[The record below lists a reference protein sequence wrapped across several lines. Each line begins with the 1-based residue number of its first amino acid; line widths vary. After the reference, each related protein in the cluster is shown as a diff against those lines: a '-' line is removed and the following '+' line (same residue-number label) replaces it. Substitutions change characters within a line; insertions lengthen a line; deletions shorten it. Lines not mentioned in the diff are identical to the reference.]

1 MTKIF
6 ISYKRLDKDKV
17 FPIVREIK
25 NNTGIDCWIDLVGI
39 ESGDQFQNVII
50 SAIDNSDI
58 VIFMLTKNFIAPY
71 KDVKTGK
78 IDLTKQTFPEKEVMY
93 ALRHNKR
100 LIPISIDGTY
110 VYDCKWLDFNCSGL
124 DCIDWNVEE
133 SKQKLLNNLPD
144 VCKYVIKDG
153 NTGKIV
159 REDHTSSYID
169 VELELVAFD
178 NDDFSDYSPNR
189 NNRNKLK
196 SIVIDEQKLQE
207 IGNNPC
213 VQEIDVCNA
222 RRVNMVY
229 NVGADIDNLPSDDPN
244 TAERYSKALLYF
256 CYQQTPKDT
265 LKKWEELCDENN
277 KDTLSYQIKLRNK
290 LSNVLCADC
299 FTTRLKSVCKNFEEL
314 LEKNEKMVLGEV
326 QKNLQ
331 VLAQCEHAR
340 WNVEKLILGFSPL
353 SLEERWKDA
362 QNFGSARKVFRKK
375 LKDKG
380 HHIDLCSYQDLHRI
394 DPANM
399 KYDCFLNLAMV
410 RILKEA
416 NGI

>member
-1 MTKIF
+1 MQNSQKYNMEQLFQDMRPLPAYKEREDATCKEIF
-6 ISYKRLDKDKV
+6 DK
-17 FPIVREIK
+17 
-25 NNTGIDCWIDLVGI
+25 
-39 ESGDQFQNVII
+39 NVIEGWYRARAFVI
-50 SAIDNSDI
+50 HLLKHDENMGASGIKPSSSDHVHIIIHYKGNPLALYIARQVALVAHFPNFKENSVGNKNRTIITLLYNRNRQTDI
-58 VIFMLTKNFIAPY
+58 LQELK
-71 KDVKTGK
+71 
-78 IDLTKQTFPEKEVMY
+78 KQEN
-93 ALRHNKR
+93 L
-100 LIPISIDGTY
+100 
-110 VYDCKWLDFNCSGL
+110 C
-124 DCIDWNVEE
+124 
-133 SKQKLLNNLPD
+133 NLPD

-178 NDDFSDYSPNR
+178 NNDFSDYSPNR

-196 SIVIDEQKLQE
+196 SIVIDEEKLQE

-213 VQEIDVCNA
+213 VQEINVCNA

-265 LKKWEELCDENN
+265 QKKWEELCDENN

-362 QNFGSARKVFRKK
+362 QKFGSARKVFRKK

>member
-1 MTKIF
+1 M
-6 ISYKRLDKDKV
+6 
-17 FPIVREIK
+17 
-25 NNTGIDCWIDLVGI
+25 
-39 ESGDQFQNVII
+39 
-50 SAIDNSDI
+50 
-58 VIFMLTKNFIAPY
+58 
-71 KDVKTGK
+71 
-78 IDLTKQTFPEKEVMY
+78 
-93 ALRHNKR
+93 
-100 LIPISIDGTY
+100 
-110 VYDCKWLDFNCSGL
+110 
-124 DCIDWNVEE
+124 
-133 SKQKLLNNLPD
+133 
-144 VCKYVIKDG
+144 
-153 NTGKIV
+153 
-159 REDHTSSYID
+159 
-169 VELELVAFD
+169 
-178 NDDFSDYSPNR
+178 
-189 NNRNKLK
+189 
-196 SIVIDEQKLQE
+196 
-207 IGNNPC
+207 
-213 VQEIDVCNA
+213 
-222 RRVNMVY
+222 
-229 NVGADIDNLPSDDPN
+229 
-244 TAERYSKALLYF
+244 
-256 CYQQTPKDT
+256 
-265 LKKWEELCDENN
+265 EELCDEND

-353 SLEERWKDA
+353 SLEERWEDA

>member
-1 MTKIF
+1 MQNSQKYNMEQLFQDMRPLPAYKERDDATCKEIF
-6 ISYKRLDKDKV
+6 DK
-17 FPIVREIK
+17 
-25 NNTGIDCWIDLVGI
+25 
-39 ESGDQFQNVII
+39 NVIEGWYRARDFVNHLLKHDKNMGASGI
-50 SAIDNSDI
+50 KPSSSDHVHIIIHYKGNPLALYIARQVALVAHFPNFKENSVGKKNRTIITLLYNRNRQIAI
-58 VIFMLTKNFIAPY
+58 LQELK
-71 KDVKTGK
+71 
-78 IDLTKQTFPEKEVMY
+78 KQEYLCT
-93 ALRHNKR
+93 
-100 LIPISIDGTY
+100 
-110 VYDCKWLDFNCSGL
+110 
-124 DCIDWNVEE
+124 
-133 SKQKLLNNLPD
+133 LPD

-159 REDHTSSYID
+159 KEDHTSSYID

-178 NDDFSDYSPNR
+178 NNDFPDYSPNQ
-189 NNRNKLK
+189 NNGNKLK
-196 SIVIDEQKLQE
+196 SIVIDEEKLQK

-229 NVGADIDNLPSDDPN
+229 NVGADIDNLPPDDPN
-244 TAERYSKALLYF
+244 TADRYSKALLYF
-256 CYQQTPKDT
+256 CYQQTHKDT
-265 LKKWEELCDENN
+265 LRKWEELCNGYN
-277 KDTLSYQIKLRNK
+277 KNTLSYQIKLRNK

-299 FTTRLKSVCKNFEEL
+299 FTIRLKSVCKNFEEL
-314 LEKNEKMVLGEV
+314 LEKNEKKVLGEV

-353 SLEERWKDA
+353 SLEERWEDA
-362 QNFGSARKVFRKK
+362 QNFGSTRKVFRKN

-399 KYDCFLNLAMV
+399 KYDCFLMLAMV

>member
-1 MTKIF
+1 MQNLQKYNMEQLFQDLRPLPAYKEREDATCNEIF
-6 ISYKRLDKDKV
+6 DK
-17 FPIVREIK
+17 
-25 NNTGIDCWIDLVGI
+25 
-39 ESGDQFQNVII
+39 NVIEGWYRARDFVI
-50 SAIDNSDI
+50 HLLKHDKNMGASGIKPSSSDHVHIIIHYKGNPLALYIARQVALVAHFLNFKENSVGNKNRTIITLLYNRNRQIAI
-58 VIFMLTKNFIAPY
+58 LQELK
-71 KDVKTGK
+71 
-78 IDLTKQTFPEKEVMY
+78 KQEY
-93 ALRHNKR
+93 L
-100 LIPISIDGTY
+100 
-110 VYDCKWLDFNCSGL
+110 C
-124 DCIDWNVEE
+124 
-133 SKQKLLNNLPD
+133 NLPD

-159 REDHTSSYID
+159 KEDHTSSYID

-178 NDDFSDYSPNR
+178 NNDFPDYSPNQ
-189 NNRNKLK
+189 NNGNKLK
-196 SIVIDEQKLQE
+196 SIVIDEKKLQE

-229 NVGADIDNLPSDDPN
+229 NVGADIDNLPPDDPN
-244 TAERYSKALLYF
+244 TADRYSKALLYF
-256 CYQQTPKDT
+256 CYQQTHKNT
-265 LKKWEELCDENN
+265 LKKWEELCNGYN
-277 KDTLSYQIKLRNK
+277 KNTLSYQIKLRNK

-314 LEKNEKMVLGEV
+314 LEKNEKKVLDEV
-326 QKNLQ
+326 QKNIQ

-353 SLEERWKDA
+353 SLKERWEDA
-362 QNFGSARKVFRKK
+362 QKFGSARKVFRKK

-399 KYDCFLNLAMV
+399 KYDCFLMLAMV

>member
-1 MTKIF
+1 MGA
-6 ISYKRLDKDKV
+6 SG
-17 FPIVREIK
+17 IK
-25 NNTGIDCWIDLVGI
+25 PSSSDHIH
-39 ESGDQFQNVII
+39 VII
-50 SAIDNSDI
+50 HYKGNPLALYIARQVALVAHFPNFKENSVVNKNRTIITLLYNRNRQTDI
-58 VIFMLTKNFIAPY
+58 LQELK
-71 KDVKTGK
+71 
-78 IDLTKQTFPEKEVMY
+78 KQEN
-93 ALRHNKR
+93 L
-100 LIPISIDGTY
+100 
-110 VYDCKWLDFNCSGL
+110 C
-124 DCIDWNVEE
+124 
-133 SKQKLLNNLPD
+133 NLPD

-159 REDHTSSYID
+159 REDHTSVREDHTSSYID

-178 NDDFSDYSPNR
+178 NNDFSDYSPNR
-189 NNRNKLK
+189 NNKNKLK
-196 SIVIDEQKLQE
+196 SIVIDEEKLQE

-353 SLEERWKDA
+353 SLEERWEDA
-362 QNFGSARKVFRKK
+362 QKFGSARKVFRKK

-399 KYDCFLNLAMV
+399 KYDCF
-410 RILKEA
+410 
-416 NGI
+416 

>member
-178 NDDFSDYSPNR
+178 NNDFPDYSLNR

-196 SIVIDEQKLQE
+196 SIVIDEEKLQE

-222 RRVNMVY
+222 RRVNMV
-229 NVGADIDNLPSDDPN
+229 S
-244 TAERYSKALLYF
+244 
-256 CYQQTPKDT
+256 
-265 LKKWEELCDENN
+265 
-277 KDTLSYQIKLRNK
+277 
-290 LSNVLCADC
+290 
-299 FTTRLKSVCKNFEEL
+299 
-314 LEKNEKMVLGEV
+314 
-326 QKNLQ
+326 
-331 VLAQCEHAR
+331 
-340 WNVEKLILGFSPL
+340 
-353 SLEERWKDA
+353 
-362 QNFGSARKVFRKK
+362 
-375 LKDKG
+375 
-380 HHIDLCSYQDLHRI
+380 
-394 DPANM
+394 
-399 KYDCFLNLAMV
+399 
-410 RILKEA
+410 
-416 NGI
+416 